1 MNLVSF
7 DIFDTTLLRSCGTED
22 NVFTILAYTI
32 LGDDTSEAFIT
43 EFIRI
48 RKIAEFKAK
57 KELGKK
63 EATTADI
70 YSVADFSSITDV
82 SPKVILLKEYEIQ
95 SAVLYPRKSTL
106 EIIKRHRENGASIC
120 FISDMHLPAHVIK
133 KALDKYGILQV
144 EDKLFVSSEFGI
156 TKASGELFDYVRSE
170 YTNIELWDHYGDN
183 PISDFKSPKMK
194 GIKAHLVSLTNLPYY
209 SGKYQFYQYGHPIG
223 WNQSFQGIQ
232 KILCEDR
239 KDSYSNMISEI
250 SAPLFVSY
258 VYEMLEDATKR
269 NIKRLYFFSRDGY
282 VLYKI
287 AQQLTNK
294 FPELDLHYLY
304 VSRRTLYLPSI
315 EDISLDAFLKLK
327 TVKGLSTEEYLD
339 QFHIDAT
346 SLSYSKDASVMQ
358 ELQHIFSGSDN
369 VDIIKKEKQ
378 QLTDSLLAYFKQEGV
393 LDDNIAMV
401 DMTGS
406 RSSQEAINRIF
417 KQCGL
422 KDIFAYYFLVSQDR
436 KSIKE
441 AGDYHTCIYADCL
454 SQSPY
459 RCLGDLVLLFEDV
472 FSLTVQNRT
481 IGYRKHDDATIPVFD
496 TIDYSWKKTMADKNM
511 QVYLSFASMYVQTKL
526 YLKNSFVKQYALF
539 VAAKFAENPYYKYVA
554 ALKELSL
561 SENGKSEHRLI
572 GNPFSKNKGA
582 WFRGSLA
589 SLGFYMNPLI
599 DTITYLKQPRR

>member
-7 DIFDTTLLRSCGTED
+7 DIFDTTLLRSCETED
-22 NVFTILAYTI
+22 NVFAILAYTI
-32 LGDDTSEAFIT
+32 LGDDASEAFVT

-48 RKIAEFKAK
+48 RKNAEIKAK
-57 KELGKK
+57 KEFYRK

-82 SPKVILLKEYEIQ
+82 SSEKILLKEYEIQ

-106 EIIKRHRENGASIC
+106 DIIRRHRENGASIC

-133 KALDKYGILQV
+133 EALDKYGILQT
-144 EDKLFVSSEFGI
+144 EDKLFVSSEFGK
-156 TKASGELFDYVRSE
+156 TKASGELFDYVKSE
-170 YTNIELWDHYGDN
+170 YKDIDSWEHYGDN

-194 GIKAHLVSLTNLPYY
+194 GIKAHLVSLTSIPYY
-209 SGKYQFYQYGHPIG
+209 TGKYQFYQYGHPIG
-223 WNQSFQGIQ
+223 WNLAFQGIQ

-239 KDSYSNMISEI
+239 KGSYSNMISEI

-258 VYEMLEDATKR
+258 VYEILKDAMER

-287 AQQLTNK
+287 AQQFMNI
-294 FPELDLHYLY
+294 FPEVDLHYLY

-315 EDISLDAFLKLK
+315 EEISLDAFLKLK

-339 QFHIDAT
+339 QFHIDAS
-346 SLSYSKDASVMQ
+346 SLSYSKAASAMQ
-358 ELQHIFSGSDN
+358 ELQHIFSERDN
-369 VDIIKKEKQ
+369 VEIIRKEKQ
-378 QLTDSLLAYFKQEGV
+378 QLTDLLLAYFKQEGV
-393 LDDNIAMV
+393 LDTNVAMV

-436 KSIKE
+436 KSIKD
-441 AGDYHTCIYADCL
+441 AGDYHSCIYADYL

-481 IGYRKHDDATIPVFD
+481 IGYRKDDDTTIPVFD
-496 TIDYSWKKTMADKNM
+496 TIDYSWKKTMADKNL
-511 QVYLSFASMYVQTKL
+511 QVYLSFSSMYVQTKL

-539 VAAKFAENPYYKYVA
+539 VASKFAENPYYKYVT

-582 WFRGSLA
+582 WFRGSLV

-599 DTITYLKQPRR
+599 DTIKYLKQHRR

>member
-7 DIFDTTLLRSCGTED
+7 DIFDTTLLRSCDTED
-22 NVFTILAYTI
+22 NVFAILAYSI
-32 LGDDTSEAFIT
+32 LGDDASEAFIT

-48 RKIAEFKAK
+48 RKNSEVKAK
-57 KELGKK
+57 KELYKK
-63 EATTADI
+63 EMTTTDV

-82 SPKVILLKEYEIQ
+82 SSETILLKEYEIQ

-106 EIIKRHRENGASIC
+106 ELIKQHREKGASIC

-133 KALDKYGILQV
+133 EALDKYGIFQAK
-144 EDKLFVSSEFGI
+144 DKLFVSSEIGK

-170 YTNIELWDHYGDN
+170 YTDIKSWEHYGDN
-183 PISDFKSPKMK
+183 PISDFKSPKIK
-194 GIKAHLVSLTNLPYY
+194 GIKAHLVSLANAPYY
-209 SGKYQFYQYGHPIG
+209 TDKYQYYQYGHPIG
-223 WNQSFQGIQ
+223 WGQSFQGLQ

-239 KDSYSNMISEI
+239 KDTYSNMISEI

-258 VYEMLEDATKR
+258 VYELLEDAMKR

-287 AQQLTNK
+287 AQRFSEM
-294 FPELDLHYLY
+294 FPNLDLHYLY

-315 EDISLDAFLKLK
+315 DAISLDAFLELK

-339 QFHIDAT
+339 QFHIDAN
-346 SLSYSKDASVMQ
+346 SLSYSKAASVMQ
-358 ELQHIFSGSDN
+358 ELQQIFSERDN
-369 VDIIKKEKQ
+369 VKFIKKEKQ
-378 QLTDSLLAYFKQEGV
+378 QLTESLLAYFRQEGV
-393 LDDNIAMV
+393 LDDNVAMV

-436 KSIKE
+436 KSIRE
-441 AGDYHTCIYADCL
+441 AGNYHSCIYADYLC
-454 SQSPY
+454 QPPY

-472 FSLTVQNRT
+472 FSLTTQNRT
-481 IGYRKHDDATIPVFD
+481 IGYRRDKEKTIPIFD
-496 TIDYSWKKTMADKNM
+496 DIDQNWKKNMADINL
-511 QVYLSFASMYVQTKL
+511 QIYLSYTSMYIQTKL
-526 YLKNSFVKQYALF
+526 YLNNSFVKQYALF
-539 VAAKFAENPYYKYVA
+539 AASKFAENPYYKYVA

-561 SENGKSEHRLI
+561 SENGKSEHSLI

-582 WFRGSLA
+582 WFRGSLV

-599 DTITYLKQPRR
+599 NTIVYLKKHRR